1 MSGFGIRKHNT
12 GRAIVRFLIG
22 LLVIA
27 VCVLVLYEFV
37 LNGDFSSLID
47 KTAKDNPVVSAT
59 VKPDEKKDDRLEIIR
74 GSEKPVVGEEA
85 TMNEAAENPVV
96 PEEIVVSEE
105 TPEPTQEP
113 TPTPVPTA
121 TPTPA
126 PTPIPEDQFSQI
138 VTEFGKVGTSIKKT
152 EFKVI
157 EGKIKNCLT
166 EFGVSAPNGYK
177 AISLTG
183 WAYPD
188 DERFD
193 GSKCDIYIVILNAK
207 GATRFYKPTMV
218 SGVTGTVH
226 EGKGKN
232 LNMCEFMA
240 TIDVSEFEDGDYQIG
255 VGIVY
260 KPGST
265 WRKYAYTFGSTYD
278 FTTVN
283 GVVTA
288 VGGAEVS

>member
-1 MSGFGIRKHNT
+1 MSGFGIRKHNA

-27 VCVLVLYEFV
+27 VCVLVMYEFV
-37 LNGDFSSLID
+37 LNGDFSGLID
-47 KTAKDNPVVSAT
+47 KTVDNAVPLGAT
-59 VKPDEKKDDRLEIIR
+59 QQPKQDDRLSIIK
-74 GSEKPVVGEEA
+74 GADKPVAGEE
-85 TMNEAAENPVV
+85 EILDPGEEDENAGMVQEPVST
-96 PEEIVVSEE
+96 PTP
-105 TPEPTQEP
+105 TPEPTPEP
-113 TPTPVPTA
+113 TP

-126 PTPIPEDQFSQI
+126 PTPIPESEFSKI
-138 VTEFGKVGTSIKKT
+138 VTEFGDVGTSIKKT
-152 EFKVI
+152 EFKI
-157 EGKIKNCLT
+157 IDDKIKNCLT
-166 EFGVSAPNGYK
+166 SFEVSAPNGYK

-193 GSKCDIYIVILNAK
+193 GSKCDIYIVIINSK
-207 GATRFYKPTMV
+207 GAARFYEPTMV
-218 SGVTGTVH
+218 SGVTGVVH

-232 LNMCEFMA
+232 LNMCEFVA
-240 TIDVSEFEDGDYQIG
+240 TIDVSDFEDNDYQIG

-278 FTTVN
+278 FTTVG